1 MLLLLLLKVMICL
14 IDTRV
19 PLCAVMHTPEG
30 VARDATATFD
40 FGEAALGGVGG
51 EVVHIDADN
60 TVDFST
66 WAMGGFDQLA
76 SPAGPP
82 PLSLRV
88 HACHCH
94 ALTPKIS

>member
-1 MLLLLLLKVMICL
+1 MICL

-66 WAMGGFDQLA
+66 WAMGGFDQRA

-82 PLSLRV
+82 PPFLCVCML
-88 HACHCH
+88 AT
-94 ALTPKIS
+94 AMQ